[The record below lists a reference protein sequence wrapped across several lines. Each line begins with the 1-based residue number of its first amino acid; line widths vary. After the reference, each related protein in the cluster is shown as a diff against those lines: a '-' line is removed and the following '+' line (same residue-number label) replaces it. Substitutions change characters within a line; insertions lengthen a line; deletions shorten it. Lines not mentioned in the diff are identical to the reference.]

1 MPALLSWI
9 ILKRSASNGNKS
21 GRRVRSIL
29 HIACRTLWKR
39 IQSGRGPSFL
49 AFHPGKFNFNCFG
62 LDLGRVAE
70 LCKSQ
75 SSGQFS
81 AVGQCASASGA
92 IGWKYSNHF
101 AALPVGETAI
111 DSNWLPKIR
120 KWPLRVDREPT
131 LWYLTAGGPTWP
143 GDSLSDQHPRG
154 TRTHQTF
161 QCKWTTV
168 TSGGQYVARL

>member
-9 ILKRSASNGNKS
+9 ISKRSASNGNKS

-92 IGWKYSNHF
+92 IGWKYSNHL

-111 DSNWLPKIR
+111 DSNWLPKNPKVATEGRPRADALIFDSR
-120 KWPLRVDREPT
+120 WA
-131 LWYLTAGGPTWP
+131 YLAWGFIKRPA
-143 GDSLSDQHPRG
+143 SERH
-154 TRTHQTF
+154 THTPNI
-161 QCKWTTV
+161 
-168 TSGGQYVARL
+168 SM